1 MVRVIGNESFCG
13 SLYRV
18 ANLLFVSNVLYIL
31 CVFFQVFFIGKIEV
45 HAPWVVGELETLNSR
60 IS

>member
-18 ANLLFVSNVLYIL
+18 ANLLFVSNVLYIY
-31 CVFFQVFFIGKIEV
+31 VFFQVFFIGKIEV